1 MTRWALLAA
10 AASTL
15 AVSAHAQ
22 DAAPLVDRYVAWRGG
37 AAFAK
42 ATADV
47 DDKWTAGP
55 IGAYVKK
62 VIAAARGG

>member
-10 AASTL
+10 AVSTL
-15 AVSAHAQ
+15 AVSTHAQ

-42 ATADV
+42 ATGLHA
-47 DDKWTAGP
+47 AGRP
-55 IGAYVKK
+55 PW
-62 VIAAARGG
+62 